1 MTNVQQIRAHVA
13 VDNLAALPQPRPLE
27 KLTSQYFSTMQVE
40 HDAAAQALFCFMRP
54 EGRPSYTPE
63 LLRDMAAIQGQIYQ
77 AVQAGGSAPFRYV
90 VVGSRID
97 GAFNLGGDLTLFQQS
112 IRDQNRKALTTY
124 AHACVDIV
132 YHNALGYGQ
141 SVMTVT
147 LVQGDTLGGG
157 FEAVLACNYI
167 VAERGARFGL
177 PEVLFNLF
185 PGMGAYSFL
194 SRRLDAVRAEKLIMS
209 GKVYT
214 AEELHE
220 MGLVDVLAEDG
231 EGETAL
237 RAFLAKIDRRH
248 NSHQAVLRARQRVN
262 PLTHEELRDVVE
274 IWVDAAL
281 QLSES
286 DLRKMSRLIA
296 AQTRRHG
303 DAAPRMAAE

>member
-1 MTNVQQIRAHVA
+1 MTNVQQIRDHVA
-13 VDNLAALPQPRPLE
+13 VDSLVALAQPRALE

-141 SVMTVT
+141 SVMTVA
-147 LVQGDTLGGG
+147 LVQGDALGGG
-157 FEAVLACNYI
+157 FEAA
-167 VAERGARFGL
+167 
-177 PEVLFNLF
+177 
-185 PGMGAYSFL
+185 
-194 SRRLDAVRAEKLIMS
+194 
-209 GKVYT
+209 
-214 AEELHE
+214 
-220 MGLVDVLAEDG
+220 
-231 EGETAL
+231 
-237 RAFLAKIDRRH
+237 
-248 NSHQAVLRARQRVN
+248 
-262 PLTHEELRDVVE
+262 
-274 IWVDAAL
+274 
-281 QLSES
+281 
-286 DLRKMSRLIA
+286 
-296 AQTRRHG
+296 
-303 DAAPRMAAE
+303 